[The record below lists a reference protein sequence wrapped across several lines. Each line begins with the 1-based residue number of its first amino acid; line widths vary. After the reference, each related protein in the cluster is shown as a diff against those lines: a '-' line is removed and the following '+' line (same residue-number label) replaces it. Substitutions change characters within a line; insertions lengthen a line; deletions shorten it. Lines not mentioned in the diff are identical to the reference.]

1 MPKLTTTHKD
11 YDLPA
16 FAEARAEFE
25 AGFRR
30 SRRGNLWRTWEGLTL
45 TVFARDDGRYAWCIA
60 GRAQG
65 SCPGGTAGRVA
76 KEQGP
81 VRHPLK
87 DC

>member
-1 MPKLTTTHKD
+1 MLNTTTQEDDSVLTT
-11 YDLPA
+11 L
-16 FAEARAEFE
+16 RAEFK

-45 TVFARDDGRYAWCIA
+45 TVFGRADGRYRWCIA

-65 SCPGGTAGRVA
+65 SCPGGGTSGRVA